1 MKSRY
6 SPEQERDAKQAHD
19 VDVGK
24 GMGPGRSSLNNI
36 KNAENFVAF
45 LTAAVK
51 DTSGPEMKNFYI
63 YLQDCFTNADQDL
76 DGLVGP
82 REFDALVDEAAAA
95 PRVFGFAPTAEQL
108 YMNEDERFAARLQL
122 FQAID
127 KTGKGVIGFPEFLAW
142 AMEHIRAKTSR
153 GAKKWQSG
161 VGMLSL
167 IQPRTAGEFVEFLK
181 AATSATSSPEHKDLY
196 FHLLRCFSDADTSM
210 SGVIDADGFDK
221 LIDIAAR
228 APRKFGFAP
237 STEAMFKSETER
249 KASRTA
255 LFKTIDKDGGGT
267 ISFDEFLGW
276 AMTHIKGKV
285 TGGVKAQYQPMALA
299 EDASLAAKNLPIYD
313 EASSPADF
321 ATFCRIAVADKTS
334 REYQKMYYHLLRC
347 FTSAD
352 TTHNGLISA
361 SDFDSLVDVAAAAPR
376 KFGFAPLAS
385 EQYVSVE
392 ERKEARS
399 TLFKTIDIE
408 STGAISFQDFLA
420 WAMEHIKS
428 KVLRGATPWKAG
440 VGRLSLIQPS
450 SADEF
455 VEFLKAATSSA
466 SNPQHKDLYFHL
478 LRCFTDADVT
488 MSGVIDADGFDK
500 LIDIAAVA
508 PRKYGFAPS
517 AAAMFKT
524 DAERRESR
532 AALFKTIDKDGGGT
546 ISFDEFLKWA
556 MMHILGK
563 VSGGVKAE
571 YQPMAIEEDASLA
584 AKNLP
589 IYDAA
594 SSPSDFA
601 TFCKTA
607 VTDKSSPEY
616 QKMYYHLLRCFS
628 DADVSMNGRIRKD
641 DFDALVDVAA
651 AAPRQFGFA
660 PQASEQYVSVEER
673 KEARANLFKTI
684 NTEGTGEI
692 SFQEFLAWAMEH
704 IKSKVSRG
712 ATPWKTGVGKLSLI
726 QPSSAE
732 EFVEFLKAAT
742 SSASSPQH
750 KDLYFHLL
758 RCFTDADA
766 TMSGVIDADGFDK
779 LIDIA
784 AIAPRKYG
792 FAPSAGAMFKTDAER
807 KNSRCALFKSI
818 DKDGGGTIS
827 FDEFLNWAMEHI
839 KGKVSGGVKA
849 EYQPMAIKED
859 SSLVAKNLPIY
870 DDASS
875 PADFAAFCKTAATDK
890 TSPEYQQLYYHLL
903 RCFSDADASMKGR
916 IKKEDFDALIDVAA
930 AAPRKFGF
938 APHASEMFSS
948 GQERKDYRAR
958 LFRTINTEG
967 TGEISF
973 QEFLAWAMEHI
984 NGKVSHGV
992 QSWAVVKHL
1001 AAPAP
1006 EPAQCGCVVS

>member
-1 MKSRY
+1 MSSPY
-6 SPEQERDAKQAHD
+6 SLEQERDAKQAQD
-19 VDVGK
+19 INVLK
-24 GMGPGRSSLNNI
+24 SMGPGRSSVNNV
-36 KNAENFVAF
+36 KSAEDFIAF

-51 DTSGPEMKNFYI
+51 DRSGPEMKNFYI

-95 PRVFGFAPTAEQL
+95 PRVFGFAPTAEQM
-108 YMNEDERFAARLQL
+108 YMNEEERFAARLQL

-127 KTGKGVIGFPEFLAW
+127 TAGKGVIGFPEFLAW
-142 AMEHIRAKTSR
+142 AMEHIRSKTSR

-167 IQPRTAGEFVEFLK
+167 IQPTTAGEFVEFLK
-181 AATSATSSPEHKDLY
+181 EATSSTSSPEHKDLY

-221 LIDIAAR
+221 LIDIAAM

-237 STEAMFKSETER
+237 STEAMFKSEAER
-249 KASRTA
+249 KASRAA
-255 LFKTIDKDGGGT
+255 LFKTIDRDGGGT

-276 AMTHIKGKV
+276 AMEHIKGKV
-285 TGGVKAQYQPMALA
+285 TGGVKAEYQPMSIA

-321 ATFCRIAVADKTS
+321 ATFCKTAVTDKS
-334 REYQKMYYHLLRC
+334 SPEYEKMYYHLLRC

-361 SDFDSLVDVAAAAPR
+361 SDFDALVDVAAAAPR

-399 TLFKTIDIE
+399 SLFKTIDIE

-440 VGRLSLIQPS
+440 VGKLSLIQPS

-455 VEFLKAATSSA
+455 VEFLKAATSSS

-478 LRCFTDADVT
+478 LRCFTDADAT

-500 LIDIAAVA
+500 LIDIAAIA

-524 DAERRESR
+524 DAERKESR
-532 AALFKTIDKDGGGT
+532 AVLFKTIDKDGGGT
-546 ISFDEFLKWA
+546 ISFDEFLNWA
-556 MMHILGK
+556 MKHIKGK
-563 VSGGVKAE
+563 VTGGVKAE

-589 IYDAA
+589 IYDEA

-651 AAPRQFGFA
+651 AAPRKFGFA

-673 KEARANLFKTI
+673 KEARANLFKSI

-704 IKSKVSRG
+704 IKSKVLRG
-712 ATPWKTGVGKLSLI
+712 ATPWKAGVGKLSLI

-732 EFVEFLKAAT
+732 EFVEFLRAAT
-742 SSASSPQH
+742 SSSSNPQH

-766 TMSGVIDADGFDK
+766 TMSGVIDADGFDQ

-792 FAPSAGAMFKTDAER
+792 FAPSAEAMFKTDAER
-807 KNSRCALFKSI
+807 KNSRSELFKSI

-839 KGKVSGGVKA
+839 KGKVTGGVKA

-875 PADFAAFCKTAATDK
+875 PADFAAFCKKAATDK
-890 TSPEYQQLYYHLL
+890 SSPEHQQLYYHLL
-903 RCFSDADASMKGR
+903 RCFSDADASMNGR

-948 GQERKDYRAR
+948 VQERKDYRAN

-973 QEFLAWAMEHI
+973 QEFLAWAMKHI

-992 QSWAVVKHL
+992 QSWAVAKHL

-1006 EPAQCGCVVS
+1006 VPA